1 MFIKPDYNL
10 ENIYKIDFRKLKEQG
25 IKCIMFDLDSTV
37 MKSKSA
43 EFNPDTIAW
52 FNTFINDFEVAIISN
67 NNKKEYIEN
76 AAKLAPCRVI
86 GSAKKPNPKIARDYL
101 ASIGIE
107 PQEAVMVG
115 DRPLTDILV
124 GKNLGCKTILVGS
137 INPNEGILTR
147 IVRAIERMTIK
158 K

>member
-10 ENIYKIDFRKLKEQG
+10 ENIYEIDFDKLKKQG

-67 NNKKEYIEN
+67 NNKKEYIKRYQQQFHIAN
-76 AAKLAPCRVI
+76 KAVATLI
-86 GSAKKPNPKIARDYL
+86 SLKKR
-101 ASIGIE
+101 
-107 PQEAVMVG
+107 
-115 DRPLTDILV
+115 
-124 GKNLGCKTILVGS
+124 KNS
-137 INPNEGILTR
+137 
-147 IVRAIERMTIK
+147 
-158 K
+158 